1 MAPSGGARPW
11 PHGPPPDLPNLSALS
26 LAPPAAD
33 LPDAMRETVT
43 GTFHTKQDVRNASK
57 TFKDT
62 GKPMHKSMQDWEED
76 FFERII
82 KHGILGV
89 QFDLP
94 NPKSVR
100 LKFRYVPW
108 KQTTTSADPVFI
120 AFPKSYMH
128 MDPGLFVPEDPYT
141 MGVQKSI
148 LTLEA
153 NEYARN
159 LIMVRMGGDFE
170 KSSESW
176 VATPYDK
183 ITAMLRKHAQWYD
196 EHKDAIS
203 AAIDKE
209 RADAAAE
216 LQQKKDEE
224 AAKAKAAA
232 AKAQAEWEAAWK
244 EKAAAAAAAKKAQQE
259 QMKKAWEEQK
269 AKEAEEA
276 QKKAALDAKKTAN
289 RAKGKALLAKL
300 LADSTAVLS
309 DEDKAWFQS
318 EYAASEEEGGV
329 APNIT
334 LEAALTEFA
343 TKYYEDEF
351 NYKLI
356 RPPQHSDAK
365 HVELA
370 SIRLIKLQLYLLKI
384 ANDCVDCV
392 AGLFEAD
399 GKQAHTHCHVKT
411 GTCKT
416 VVTLPGGV
424 PLVIR
429 ATTQPSAIKANPQ
442 TPDAAI
448 RYGMLIPVKL
458 EGYQSEFLNALR
470 EAAQTGLVDEAKYK
484 AVGSNE
490 SSWVQVTSLNT
501 ITAMLNGLWRAYW
514 IPTLGSPAAA
524 QQTLAEWAP
533 ATLAPPKVTYKS
545 EPAKP
550 GPCAVTI
557 GQEDGEENE

>member
-1 MAPSGGARPW
+1 MAPNGGARP
-11 PHGPPPDLPNLSALS
+11 PADLPNLSALS
-26 LAPPAAD
+26 LATPAAD
-33 LPDAMRETVT
+33 LSDAMRETAT
-43 GTFHTKQDVRNASK
+43 GTFHTYQDVVGASK
-57 TFKDT
+57 KFKDT
-62 GKPMHKSMQDWEED
+62 GKPMLKSLQDWEEE

-82 KHGILGV
+82 KHGILAV
-89 QFDLP
+89 RFDQA

-100 LKFRYVPW
+100 LQFRYRPW
-108 KQTTTSADPVFI
+108 EQMTKSAEPVFI
-120 AFPKSYMH
+120 AFPKSYIH

-141 MGVQKSI
+141 MGVQKSV

-159 LIMVRMGGDFE
+159 LIKIRMGGNWNE
-170 KSSESW
+170 GVKSW
-176 VATPYDK
+176 IATPYDK
-183 ITAMLRKHAQWYD
+183 ITAMLRAHAQWYD
-196 EHKDAIS
+196 EHKDGIS

-209 RADAAAE
+209 RADAVAE
-216 LQQKKDEE
+216 LQQKKDEA
-224 AAKAKAAA
+224 AAKAKA
-232 AKAQAEWEAAWK
+232 EYEAAWK
-244 EKAAAAAAAKKAQQE
+244 KKAAAAAAAKKAKE
-259 QMKKAWEEQK
+259 EEMAKAWEAHQTKQAEEAQRK
-269 AKEAEEA
+269 AAEA

-289 RAKGKALLAKL
+289 RAKGRALLAKL
-300 LADSTAVLS
+300 LADATAVLS
-309 DEDKAWFQS
+309 DEDKAWFQT

-329 APNIT
+329 APGIE

-343 TKYYEDEF
+343 TEYYEDEYK
-351 NYKLI
+351 YKLI

-370 SIRLIKLQLYLLKI
+370 SFRLIKLQLYLLKI

-399 GKQAHTHCHVKT
+399 GKGAHTHCHIKT

-424 PLVIR
+424 PLVVR

-458 EGYQSEFLNALR
+458 DGYQADFLNALR
-470 EAAQTGLVDEAKYK
+470 EAAQTGLVDEASYK
-484 AVGSNE
+484 AVGSSQ

-501 ITAMLNGLWRAYW
+501 ITAMLNGLWRSYW
-514 IPTLGSPAAA
+514 ITTLGSPAAA
-524 QQTLAEWAP
+524 EQTLAEWAP
-533 ATLAPPKVTYKS
+533 TTLAPPKVTYKS

-557 GQEDGEENE
+557 GQEDGEDE

>member
-1 MAPSGGARPW
+1 MAPNGGARP
-11 PHGPPPDLPNLSALS
+11 PADLPNLSALS
-26 LAPPAAD
+26 LATPAAD
-33 LPDAMRETVT
+33 LPDAMRETAT
-43 GTFHTKQDVRNASK
+43 GTFQLYQDVVNASK
-57 TFKDT
+57 KFQDT
-62 GKPMHKSMQDWEED
+62 GKPMLKSMQDWEEE
-76 FFERII
+76 FFERMI

-89 QFDLP
+89 RFDP
-94 NPKSVR
+94 ANSKSVS
-100 LKFRYVPW
+100 LKFRYRPW
-108 KQTTTSADPVFI
+108 KKTTTSTDPVFI
-120 AFPKSYMH
+120 AFPQSHAH

-159 LIMVRMGGDFE
+159 LIRIRMGGKWHE
-170 KSSESW
+170 ASESW

-183 ITAMLRKHAQWYD
+183 IATMLRAHAQWYD
-196 EHKDAIS
+196 THKDAIS

-209 RADAAAE
+209 RADAAAA

-244 EKAAAAAAAKKAQQE
+244 EKAAAAAAASKLKQE
-259 QMKKAWEEQK
+259 QMQKAWEEHK
-269 AKEAEEA
+269 AKEAQKQAEEA

-300 LADSTAVLS
+300 LADATAVLS

-318 EYAASEEEGGV
+318 EYAASEEDGGV
-329 APNIT
+329 APGVT
-334 LEAALTEFA
+334 LEAALKEFA
-343 TKYYEDEF
+343 TNYYEDEF
-351 NYKLI
+351 HYKLI

-370 SIRLIKLQLYLLKI
+370 SFRLIKLQLYLLKI

-399 GKQAHTHCHVKT
+399 GKSAHTHCHVKT
-411 GTCKT
+411 GVCKT

-424 PLVIR
+424 PLIIR
-429 ATTQPSAIKANPQ
+429 AATQPSAYKANPQ

-458 EGYQSEFLNALR
+458 DGYQADFLKALR

-501 ITAMLNGLWRAYW
+501 IVAMLNGLWRSFW

-524 QQTLAEWAP
+524 EQTLAEWAP
-533 ATLAPPKVTYKS
+533 ATLAPPKTTYKS
-545 EPAKP
+545 EPVKP

-557 GQEDGEENE
+557 GQEDGEADE